1 MKTFEQ
7 KLDDYAKLITK
18 VGLNIQKDQDFI
30 ITAPVSAVEFI
41 RLIVKEAY
49 LLLETEPYASK
60 AKRGAVRGKHAI
72 QYVQSIRYYYYV
84 LNGLVVLD
92 RPEAQHL
99 TPLLAKTGRLGSRPG
114 S

>member
-18 VGLNIQKDQDFI
+18 IGLNIQKDQDFI

-49 LLLETEPYASK
+49 SLG
-60 AKRGAVRGKHAI
+60 AKEI
-72 QYVQSIRYYYYV
+72 QMVWWWIISDTI
-84 LNGLVVLD
+84 
-92 RPEAQHL
+92 
-99 TPLLAKTGRLGSRPG
+99 
-114 S
+114 